1 MNNKNNASS
10 GGLGLSSVLTI
21 VFVVLKLVG
30 VIDWKW
36 IWVLCPLWIDLILT
50 VLVIIGVAI
59 IWYMMIRSGKKT
71 AEYAHAERRRTNGSF
86 NKKVAELSTDS

>member
-10 GGLGLSSVLTI
+10 GGLGLAGVLTI

-50 VLVIIGVAI
+50 VLLIIGVAI
-59 IWYMMIRSGKKT
+59 YMVYDDKKWKKRLRSTHTQTEEGQNR
-71 AEYAHAERRRTNGSF
+71 Y
-86 NKKVAELSTDS
+86 

>member
-10 GGLGLSSVLTI
+10 GGLGLASVLTI

-36 IWVLCPLWIDLILT
+36 IWVLCPLWIGLILT
-50 VLVIIGVAI
+50 VLLIIGVAI
-59 IWYMMIRSGKKT
+59 YMVYDDRKLEKRLRSTHTQKEEGQNR
-71 AEYAHAERRRTNGSF
+71 Y
-86 NKKVAELSTDS
+86 

>member
-10 GGLGLSSVLTI
+10 GGLGLASVLTI

-36 IWVLCPLWIDLILT
+36 IWVLCPLWIGLILT
-50 VLVIIGVAI
+50 VLLIIGVAI
-59 IWYMMIRSGKKT
+59 YIRSGKKT
-71 AEYAHAERRRTNGSF
+71 AEYAHAERRRT
-86 NKKVAELSTDS
+86 K

>member
-10 GGLGLSSVLTI
+10 GGLGLASVLTI

-36 IWVLCPLWIDLILT
+36 IWVLCPLWIGLILT
-50 VLVIIGVAI
+50 VLLIIGVAI
-59 IWYMMIRSGKKT
+59 YMVYDDKKWGKRLRSTHTQKEEGQNR
-71 AEYAHAERRRTNGSF
+71 Y
-86 NKKVAELSTDS
+86 

>member
-1 MNNKNNASS
+1 MNDNNASR
-10 GGLGLSSVLTI
+10 GGLGLASVLTI

-50 VLVIIGVAI
+50 VLVIIGVVA
-59 IWYMMIRSGKKT
+59 YYAYDEYKDAKEYGTPDKKDKWK
-71 AEYAHAERRRTNGSF
+71 F
-86 NKKVAELSTDS
+86 

>member
-10 GGLGLSSVLTI
+10 GGLGLASVLTI

-36 IWVLCPLWIDLILT
+36 IWVLCPLWINLILT
-50 VLVIIGVAI
+50 VIVIIGVAI
-59 IWYMMIRSGKKT
+59 YMVYDDKKLEKDCGVRT
-71 AEYAHAERRRTNGSF
+71 RR
-86 NKKVAELSTDS
+86 KKKDKNRY

>member
-10 GGLGLSSVLTI
+10 GGLGLASVLTI

-36 IWVLCPLWIDLILT
+36 IWVLCPLWIGLILT
-50 VLVIIGVAI
+50 VLLIIGVTI
-59 IWYMMIRSGKKT
+59 YKVGKRLRSTHTQKEEGQNR
-71 AEYAHAERRRTNGSF
+71 Y
-86 NKKVAELSTDS
+86 

>member
-10 GGLGLSSVLTI
+10 GGLGLASVFTI

-36 IWVLCPLWIDLILT
+36 IWVLCPLWINLILT
-50 VLVIIGVAI
+50 VIVIIGVAI
-59 IWYMMIRSGKKT
+59 YMVYDDKKCGKRLRSTHTQKEEGQNR
-71 AEYAHAERRRTNGSF
+71 Y
-86 NKKVAELSTDS
+86 

>member
-10 GGLGLSSVLTI
+10 GGLGLAGVLTI

-36 IWVLCPLWIDLILT
+36 IWVLCPLWINLILT
-50 VLVIIGVAI
+50 VIVIIGVAI
-59 IWYMMIRSGKKT
+59 YMAYDDKKRGKRLRSTHTQKEEGQNR
-71 AEYAHAERRRTNGSF
+71 Y
-86 NKKVAELSTDS
+86 